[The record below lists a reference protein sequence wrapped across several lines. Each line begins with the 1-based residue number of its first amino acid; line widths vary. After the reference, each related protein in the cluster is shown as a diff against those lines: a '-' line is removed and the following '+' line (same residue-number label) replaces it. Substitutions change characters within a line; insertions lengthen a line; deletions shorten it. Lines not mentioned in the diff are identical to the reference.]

1 MQLYSEIDTAEVDE
15 FYRKI
20 ALNVKKHRL
29 EKNIS
34 QMELALSMGHKS
46 VSSIGK
52 IEAGLENKHYNIEN
66 LYKIAKILDVDICNF
81 FKN

>member
-15 FYRKI
+15 FYRRI
-20 ALNVKKHRL
+20 ALNVKKYRL
-29 EKNIS
+29 QKNIS

-46 VSSIGK
+46 VSTIGK

-66 LYKIAKILDVDICNF
+66 LYKISRILDVDICEF
-81 FKN
+81 FNK